1 MRISDL
7 SSDVCSSDLV
17 ASFQKMHDALN
28 FNDGNRVHA
37 GEGFVQENEPWVR
50 CQRPRYFDAAPFAA
64 RERNGGVAAN
74 MADLQFVDQGF
85 QIGADARRR
94 QRLAVVVEL
103 EFEHGAASSE
113 EQTSELPSL

>member
-1 MRISDL
+1 MRISDW
-7 SSDVCSSDLV
+7 SSDVCSSDL
-17 ASFQKMHDALN
+17 
-28 FNDGNRVHA
+28 
-37 GEGFVQENEPWVR
+37 GFVQENEPWVR

-103 EFEHGAASSE
+103 EFEHGADVFLDREDRKSTRLNSSH
-113 EQTSELPSL
+113 